1 LLLLNY
7 DDVRRL
13 LPMASCIE
21 VVRQSLVALASGQVH
36 QPLRTVVRP
45 PQSAG
50 LMALMPAHMSGPE
63 PIFGFKAVSVF
74 PDNPLLG
81 KDAHQGVVLLVDPH
95 TGEPS
100 AVVNASTITMI
111 RTAAASAVA
120 TDLLALPEA
129 EELAVIGSGVQAR
142 AHILAMQCVRPIR
155 RVRVV
160 SRSAEH
166 AHRLVAE
173 LTGQVK
179 AELVVA
185 ASIEEAL
192 SGAEIVVT
200 ATNAAAPLVSRQW
213 LAGGG
218 HVNAIGS
225 SIPTTRELDSA
236 TMAAGLLYTDRRE
249 SLLNESGDYLLAAA
263 EGAIGPDNVRGEL
276 GELLIGTAPGR
287 TSPSDITIFKSLGL
301 AIEDLAAASYAVGQA
316 LESGAGTQ
324 FSW

>member
-1 LLLLNY
+1 MLLLNY

>member
-1 LLLLNY
+1 MLLLNY

-100 AVVNASTITMI
+100 ALVNASAITMI

-200 ATNAAAPLVSRQW
+200 ATNATAPLVSRQW

-301 AIEDLAAASYAVGQA
+301 SIEDLAAASYAVGQA

>member
-100 AVVNASTITMI
+100 ALVNASAITMI

-200 ATNAAAPLVSRQW
+200 ATNATAPLVSRQW

-301 AIEDLAAASYAVGQA
+301 SIEDLAAASYAVGQA